1 MFAQTVSYAAVRSRK
16 SASIQLLL
24 KTVLD
29 VGGQGSDLVTSAP
42 GFPETSL
49 IWTK

>member
-1 MFAQTVSYAAVRSRK
+1 VPDSVICCSQIQEDN
-16 SASIQLLL
+16 ASFQLLL

-29 VGGQGSDLVTSAP
+29 VGVKVTSAK

-49 IWTK
+49 TQVYRY